1 MQVRY
6 NMWHLIRTTSK
17 KEKGNAEAA
26 LRASNLSF
34 FPISSIVEQHR
45 PQPAVRFLLQEFVD
59 NSYFVETNDEGT
71 ELDALLTKNKGILQ
85 RVRRKA
91 GQQGHVQLSQEEMD
105 QFVLTLQIPES
116 YTVVRIEE
124 VPTGEQIKEMTLP
137 QGPLK
142 GLKGVFLDT
151 KTPKGK
157 RFYLSVLQR
166 FCIEVRIPIRDVK
179 KGRKQEKVALNY
191 LTNERE
197 PQWFL
202 LSCLKKEYIERLL
215 GETLNTWNPDGNDE
229 VVVTHL
235 PLTEEGYEIQT
246 VRFLYQ
252 AIYRRHTKEG
262 VEEVNLMPHYFFF
275 RTNRYDLETFRD
287 SRFNSHIYVMR
298 NSDGTPIRIPEMQV
312 RIFARFLKER
322 SEATEA
328 LYEDY
333 REGDVAHIAMGVE
346 KSNQIEGVV
355 HIVTQKHYILVSDNG
370 FKINVRKG
378 KKK

>member
-1 MQVRY
+1 
-6 NMWHLIRTTSK
+6 MWHLIRAISK
-17 KEKGNAEAA
+17 KEKGNAEATM
-26 LRASNLSF
+26 RASDLSF

-45 PQPAVRFLLQEFVD
+45 PQPAIRFMLQEFVE
-59 NSYFVETNDEGT
+59 NSYFVEAKDKGT
-71 ELDALLTKNKGILQ
+71 ELDAFLTNNKGIFQ
-85 RVRRKA
+85 RVRRRA

-105 QFVLTLQIPES
+105 QFILALQIPEN
-116 YTVVRIEE
+116 YRVERIE
-124 VPTGEQIKEMTLP
+124 VLPTGEQIKGITLP

-151 KTPKGK
+151 KTPGGK
-157 RFYLSVLQR
+157 RFYLSVLQL
-166 FCIEVRIPIRDVK
+166 FCIEVRIPIGDVK
-179 KGRKQEKVALNY
+179 KGRKQESVPLNY
-191 LTNERE
+191 LTKERD

-215 GETLNTWNPDGNDE
+215 GETLNTWDPDGNDE

-235 PLTEEGYEIQT
+235 PLTEEGHEIQT

-298 NSDGTPIRIPEMQV
+298 NSDGTPIRIPEIQV
-312 RIFARFLKER
+312 RTFARFLKER
-322 SEATEA
+322 SEATET

-346 KSNQIEGVV
+346 KSNQIEAVV

>member
-6 NMWHLIRTTSK
+6 SMWHLIRTISK

-26 LRASNLSF
+26 LRASSLSF

-45 PQPAVRFLLQEFVD
+45 PQPAVRFLLQEYVD

-151 KTPKGK
+151 KTPRGK

-215 GETLNTWNPDGNDE
+215 GETLNAWNPDGNDE

-235 PLTEEGYEIQT
+235 PQTEEGHEIQT

-312 RIFARFLKER
+312 RVFARFLKER